1 MKSIIFPLLL
11 IFCILSCSIKNQSS
25 DNEYYQS
32 LVQAV
37 KDAKAV
43 KEENR
48 EEVLTVFH
56 RVENILRTLPKEQ
69 APDDSLIWYVQD
81 AFSRYYS
88 LAAMAREFPSS
99 LKLLDSLSAPPSS
112 FLKAHALPELFA
124 LRSNINLMTGHIEKA
139 ISLADSF
146 CLLPSPK
153 EAKRLVRY
161 NEMVAS
167 TYAMADQLSKAIQLM
182 EQAVDVYH
190 QGAKLNNM
198 GRILAWLGVYY
209 NQYGKYEEASR
220 ANLEAIEYYESNPED
235 RSTVVA
241 YAEQSNLYYQLR
253 IMDKALEMN
262 IKAIECSQR
271 NYNYH
276 LSDVYRFRAIML
288 IRSGERDS
296 AFHYIRKAV
305 DINEKTGNQQGIWGS
320 KIEML
325 NAYLKYP
332 DSISKA
338 KSLLTELCTDSV
350 HMPGLFKAKLNFYQG
365 KALMQSGMPRRAI
378 GYLEKA
384 TQLSEQT
391 EMYDFEQEVRS
402 LLMDSYLRSGEN
414 ARLAAGFKRYQYLT
428 DSLNSAETKLMVTGA
443 NIRFDT
449 QKKEQENRLLT
460 TEVQLKNSKLHNYAF
475 IGVTLIIIVLCTG
488 CWFWLRQRSL
498 RLQLRLEEQ
507 EKKFATFQLREQ
519 EEHLCQQE
527 EYLRQQEERLQQII
541 ASRQELNRH
550 NEELL
555 RQLAEIQA
563 THEKTCDLDQ
573 VMESLQPKFIT
584 SDEEEQFRTAFGSLY
599 PSALHHL
606 RTTCPR
612 ITRSE
617 ELLCMLILLKQTNE
631 EISRTLGIS
640 RSSVLQN
647 RYRLK
652 QKLNLSEGCELED
665 EVKRMM
671 LD

>member
-1 MKSIIFPLLL
+1 MKNIIFLLLL
-11 IFCILSCSIKNQSS
+11 IFCTLSCRTKKQSS
-25 DNEYYQS
+25 ENEYYQT

-37 KDAKAV
+37 EDAKSV

-48 EEVLTVFH
+48 EEVLKVFY
-56 RVENILRTLPKEQ
+56 RMENILRTLPKEQ

-88 LAAMAREFPSS
+88 LSAMAREFPSS
-99 LKLLDSLSAPPSS
+99 LKLLDSLSASPSS

-209 NQYGKYEEASR
+209 NQYGKYENASR

-235 RSTVVA
+235 RSTAVA

-253 IMDKALEMN
+253 IIDKALEMN
-262 IKAIECSQR
+262 TKAIEYSQR

-296 AFHYIRKAV
+296 AFHYIHKAV

-488 CWFWLRQRSL
+488 SWFWLRQRSL

-519 EEHLCQQE
+519 EEHLRQQE
-527 EYLRQQEERLQQII
+527 EYLHQQEERLQQII

-599 PSALHHL
+599 PSALHRL